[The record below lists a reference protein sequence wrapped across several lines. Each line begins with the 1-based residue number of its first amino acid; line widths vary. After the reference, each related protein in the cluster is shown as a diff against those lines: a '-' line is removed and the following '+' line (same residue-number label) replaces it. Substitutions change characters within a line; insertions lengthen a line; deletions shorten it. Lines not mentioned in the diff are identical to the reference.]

1 MLEKEF
7 TVEHPIGAA
16 TSSIIKLEECLMRL
30 QPPISFQD
38 ETNKRNVI
46 VGGRME
52 PMQIGSDVY
61 ENVTVNQSSDPNSRL
76 QTDYENVLVTSKTT
90 KRTYENVEVK
100 RNSTGIDCKT
110 PPTPLPRQAVPITD
124 SKPTA
129 LIPLPRS
136 KATNKTDDLEEIHDC
151 KVVPIEEPTDNKEN
165 EIRNQSELP
174 RLINFLPKVVAS
186 DTSAKPAASDIVS
199 QITEKSSN
207 SAPVVRKCIPM
218 VNDDFDDNYV
228 DSSSD
233 EDEEKIY
240 EPNASDR
247 RDSSDTLSDEEGEKL
262 GPPDIID
269 GPGPSEAYFNFHWSP
284 SMLPT
289 IGEVEEEFSSLEQ
302 QTG

>member
-1 MLEKEF
+1 
-7 TVEHPIGAA
+7 
-16 TSSIIKLEECLMRL
+16 MRL
-30 QPPISFQD
+30 QPPVSFQD

-46 VGGRME
+46 IGGRME
-52 PMQIGSDVY
+52 PIQIGSDVY
-61 ENVTVNQSSDPNSRL
+61 ENVTVNKSIDLNSLL
-76 QTDYENVLVTSKTT
+76 QTDYENVLVTSKAT

-100 RNSTGIDCKT
+100 RNSIGSECKT
-110 PPTPLPRQAVPITD
+110 PPTPLPRQAVPTTET
-124 SKPTA
+124 KPIA
-129 LIPLPRS
+129 AIPLPRS
-136 KATNKTDDLEEIHDC
+136 KHTNKTDEFEEIHDC
-151 KVVPIEEPTDNKEN
+151 KVVPIDEPTNNKEN

-174 RLINFLPKVVAS
+174 RLIKFLPKLVPSDGPAKPTAS
-186 DTSAKPAASDIVS
+186 DTVKEITAKNAP
-199 QITEKSSN
+199 
-207 SAPVVRKCIPM
+207 PVVRKCIPM

-262 GPPDIID
+262 GPPDIVD

>member
-30 QPPISFQD
+30 QPPVSFQD
-38 ETNKRNVI
+38 ETHKRNVI

-52 PMQIGSDVY
+52 PIHIGSDVY
-61 ENVTVNQSSDPNSRL
+61 ENVTVNKSTDPNSYL
-76 QTDYENVLVTSKTT
+76 QTDYENVLVTSKAT

-100 RNSTGIDCKT
+100 RNSVENECKT
-110 PPTPLPRQAVPITD
+110 PPTPLPRQAVPTTD
-124 SKPTA
+124 IKSTA
-129 LIPLPRS
+129 LIPLPRI
-136 KATNKTDDLEEIHDC
+136 KPTNRTDELEEIHDC

-174 RLINFLPKVVAS
+174 RLIKFLPKVVAP
-186 DTSAKPAASDIVS
+186 DNSAKPAVNEIA
-199 QITEKSSN
+199 EKISN
-207 SAPVVRKCIPM
+207 AAPVVRKCIPM

-247 RDSSDTLSDEEGEKL
+247 RDSLSDEEGEKL